1 MKKIGLAVCYD
12 TKNFGSQL
20 QVLATVK
27 KVEELDCKPEIIRY
41 KKKITPTF
49 IVQTIPR
56 LFNISFV
63 KSKLFGNQKDKALK
77 SKPFYQK
84 QVQQRNQ
91 RFNAFVDKYF
101 APLFSESY
109 GGWETLVA
117 KCKKNYDAF
126 LCGSDQLW
134 LPNNLGSHFYTL
146 EFAPDNKPKI
156 AYATSFGVSQ
166 IPDGQKKATAKYL
179 NRFQHLSTRELA
191 GQKYVQSDLKD
202 TFKKIRQELITSDKT
217 VLFVG
222 TPCQVE
228 GLLYYLGK
236 KEREHLL
243 TIDLVCYGVPSPG
256 LYKEWIQDIAQK
268 HGSKVSRVYF
278 RDKKYG
284 YAGVNVKV
292 MLQNGQALEDIVDVK
307 TYTKTMFSKIGLRP
321 SCYKCVYRGRN
332 KMSDFTIGDFWQIGD
347 YSKQMD
353 DDRGTSIV
361 QINTRKGEDFLND
374 ISSEKIKKV
383 HVETLENDDLKSRI
397 HKEDYTFEI
406 PRNRT
411 QFFDDSGRM
420 SYDDLIRKYLPAS
433 RKDKMATALKPII
446 HKMPFSHFFFRTM
459 KKVRMNRRKRK

>member
-1 MKKIGLAVCYD
+1 M
-12 TKNFGSQL
+12 
-20 QVLATVK
+20 
-27 KVEELDCKPEIIRY
+27 
-41 KKKITPTF
+41 
-49 IVQTIPR
+49 
-56 LFNISFV
+56 
-63 KSKLFGNQKDKALK
+63 
-77 SKPFYQK
+77 
-84 QVQQRNQ
+84 
-91 RFNAFVDKYF
+91 
-101 APLFSESY
+101 
-109 GGWETLVA
+109 
-117 KCKKNYDAF
+117 
-126 LCGSDQLW
+126 
-134 LPNNLGSHFYTL
+134 
-146 EFAPDNKPKI
+146 
-156 AYATSFGVSQ
+156 
-166 IPDGQKKATAKYL
+166 
-179 NRFQHLSTRELA
+179 
-191 GQKYVQSDLKD
+191 
-202 TFKKIRQELITSDKT
+202 
-217 VLFVG
+217 G

-292 MLQNGQALEDIVDVK
+292 MLQNGQALEDIIDVK

>member
-1 MKKIGLAVCYD
+1 METIIKINDFVNGIVWGVPIMLLILGTGVYY
-12 TKNFGSQL
+12 
-20 QVLATVK
+20 TVR
-27 KVEELDCKPEIIRY
+27 LG
-41 KKKITPTF
+41 F
-49 IVQTIPR
+49 IQFRHPVWLVKQTIVKAFQKKDEGPTAPGE
-56 LFNISFV
+56 LTSFQAAMTSVSAIVGSGNIAGAATAIV
-63 KSKLFGNQKDKALK
+63 MGGPGALIWMILA
-77 SKPFYQK
+77 
-84 QVQQRNQ
+84 
-91 RFNAFVDKYF
+91 AFVGMATKFAEIALGIKYRKVHEDGTVSGG
-101 APLFSESY
+101 AMYYLSEGLHQKWLGILFSI
-109 GGWETLVA
+109 LVIPF
-117 KCKKNYDAF
+117 AF
-126 LCGSDQLW
+126 VISGVVDGS
-134 LPNNLGSHFYTL
+134 
-146 EFAPDNKPKI
+146 
-156 AYATSFGVSQ
+156 
-166 IPDGQKKATAKYL
+166 
-179 NRFQHLSTRELA
+179 
-191 GQKYVQSDLKD
+191 KYVQSDLKD

-236 KEREHLL
+236 KEKEHLL
-243 TIDLVCYGVPSPG
+243 TVDLVCYGVPSPG

-307 TYTKTMFSKIGLRP
+307 TYTKTMFSKLGLRP

-374 ISSEKIKKV
+374 IGSEKIKKI
-383 HVETLENDDLKSRI
+383 HVETLENDDLKSKI
-397 HKEDYTFEI
+397 YKEDYTFEI
-406 PRNRT
+406 PKNRS
-411 QFFDDSGRM
+411 QFFEDSGRM
-420 SYDDLIRKYLPAS
+420 SYDDLIQKYLPAS

>member
-1 MKKIGLAVCYD
+1 MPSRR
-12 TKNFGSQL
+12 F
-20 QVLATVK
+20 
-27 KVEELDCKPEIIRY
+27 
-41 KKKITPTF
+41 
-49 IVQTIPR
+49 TI
-56 LFNISFV
+56 
-63 KSKLFGNQKDKALK
+63 
-77 SKPFYQK
+77 
-84 QVQQRNQ
+84 
-91 RFNAFVDKYF
+91 
-101 APLFSESY
+101 
-109 GGWETLVA
+109 
-117 KCKKNYDAF
+117 
-126 LCGSDQLW
+126 
-134 LPNNLGSHFYTL
+134 
-146 EFAPDNKPKI
+146 
-156 AYATSFGVSQ
+156 
-166 IPDGQKKATAKYL
+166 
-179 NRFQHLSTRELA
+179 LS
-191 GQKYVQSDLKD
+191 
-202 TFKKIRQELITSDKT
+202 RQ
-217 VLFVG
+217 
-222 TPCQVE
+222 
-228 GLLYYLGK
+228 

-243 TIDLVCYGVPSPG
+243 TIDLVCYGVPSPR

-459 KKVRMNRRKRK
+459 KKVRMNRRKKKMNDNQKTVKVIHMAPLGSGGISKLTVTINELIADNIQFDYLVFRNKKNF

>member
-1 MKKIGLAVCYD
+1 MIQISDKTKCCGCTACASVCPKNCISMQCDGEGFLYPVVDADSCVNCGLCERIC
-12 TKNFGSQL
+12 SQL
-20 QVLATVK
+20 SEHEEERTDRVKYIACQNINENVRKVSTSGGMFGLLAEQVISSGGTIWAAGFDDTAIVVHK
-27 KVEELDCKPEIIRY
+27 EAREFDELND
-41 KKKITPTF
+41 
-49 IVQTIPR
+49 
-56 LFNISFV
+56 L
-63 KSKLFGNQKDKALK
+63 
-77 SKPFYQK
+77 
-84 QVQQRNQ
+84 
-91 RFNAFVDKYF
+91 
-101 APLFSESY
+101 Y
-109 GGWETLVA
+109 G
-117 KCKKNYDAF
+117 
-126 LCGSDQLW
+126 S
-134 LPNNLGSHFYTL
+134 
-146 EFAPDNKPKI
+146 
-156 AYATSFGVSQ
+156 
-166 IPDGQKKATAKYL
+166 
-179 NRFQHLSTRELA
+179 
-191 GQKYVQSDLKD
+191 KYVQSDLKD

-236 KEREHLL
+236 KEKEHLL
-243 TIDLVCYGVPSPG
+243 TVDLVCYGVPSPG

-284 YAGVNVKV
+284 YAGVNIKV

-307 TYTKTMFSKIGLRP
+307 TYTKTMFSKLGLRP

-374 ISSEKIKKV
+374 IGSEKIKKI
-383 HVETLENDDLKSRI
+383 HVETLENDDLKSKI
-397 HKEDYTFEI
+397 YKEDYTFEI
-406 PRNRT
+406 PKNRS
-411 QFFDDSGRM
+411 QFFEDSGRM
-420 SYDDLIRKYLPAS
+420 SYDDLIQKYLPAS

>member
-1 MKKIGLAVCYD
+1 MIQISDKTKCCGCTACASACPKNCISMQCDGEGFLYPVVDVDSCVNCGLCERVC
-12 TKNFGSQL
+12 SQL
-20 QVLATVK
+20 SEHEEERTDRVKYIACQNTNESVRKVSTSGGMFGLLAEQVIASGGIIWAAGFDDAAIVVHK
-27 KVEELDCKPEIIRY
+27 KAGKLDELDD
-41 KKKITPTF
+41 
-49 IVQTIPR
+49 
-56 LFNISFV
+56 L
-63 KSKLFGNQKDKALK
+63 
-77 SKPFYQK
+77 
-84 QVQQRNQ
+84 
-91 RFNAFVDKYF
+91 
-101 APLFSESY
+101 Y
-109 GGWETLVA
+109 G
-117 KCKKNYDAF
+117 
-126 LCGSDQLW
+126 S
-134 LPNNLGSHFYTL
+134 
-146 EFAPDNKPKI
+146 
-156 AYATSFGVSQ
+156 
-166 IPDGQKKATAKYL
+166 
-179 NRFQHLSTRELA
+179 
-191 GQKYVQSDLKD
+191 KYVQSDLKD

-243 TIDLVCYGVPSPG
+243 TIDLVCYGVPSPR

-307 TYTKTMFSKIGLRP
+307 TYTKTMFSKIGLRL

-374 ISSEKIKKV
+374 ISSEKIKKI
-383 HVETLENDDLKSRI
+383 HVETLENDDLKSKI

-406 PRNRT
+406 PKNRL
-411 QFFDDSGRM
+411 QFFEDSGRM
-420 SYDDLIRKYLPAS
+420 FYDDLIQKYLPAS